1 MARKDRE
8 NLEQLMASNP
18 KLQEQLEERVAAAVA
33 EARAAWEAEQE
44 APEEEVAE
52 PSEPEEARRLAEER
66 EALEEEKAAF
76 ARQRMEVAVGQEL
89 CKRNLPAAFAPWL
102 AGETAEESAQRLDTF
117 EVLFQ
122 EAISSGGDQ
131 SDAWFRCAQGAGD
144 GQGLQLAGAA
154 QHDPSGDQR
163 QLDGDSEGVGIWR
176 LRGRWKINLH
186 TKGRNQDG
194 I

>member
-1 MARKDRE
+1 M
-8 NLEQLMASNP
+8 
-18 KLQEQLEERVAAAVA
+18 A

-122 EAISSGGDQ
+122 EAIAQAVTSRMRGSGAPKAPETARGYSWQELRNMTHQEINANWTAIQKALESGG
-131 SDAWFRCAQGAGD
+131 
-144 GQGLQLAGAA
+144 
-154 QHDPSGDQR
+154 
-163 QLDGDSEGVGIWR
+163 
-176 LRGRWKINLH
+176 
-186 TKGRNQDG
+186 
-194 I
+194 

>member
-8 NLEQLMASNP
+8 NLEQLMAANP
-18 KLQEQLEERVAAAVA
+18 KLQEQLEERIAAAVA
-33 EARAAWEAEQE
+33 EARVAWEAEQE
-44 APEEEVAE
+44 VPEEEVAE

-66 EALEEEKAAF
+66 QALEAEKAAF

-122 EAISSGGDQ
+122 EAIAQAVTSRMRGSGAPKAPETARGYSWQELRNMTHQEINANWTAIQKALESGG
-131 SDAWFRCAQGAGD
+131 
-144 GQGLQLAGAA
+144 
-154 QHDPSGDQR
+154 
-163 QLDGDSEGVGIWR
+163 
-176 LRGRWKINLH
+176 
-186 TKGRNQDG
+186 
-194 I
+194 

>member
-8 NLEQLMASNP
+8 NLEQLMAANP

-44 APEEEVAE
+44 APEEEAAE
-52 PSEPEEARRLAEER
+52 PIEPEEARRLAEER
-66 EALEEEKAAF
+66 EALEAEKAVF

-89 CKRNLPAAFAPWL
+89 CKRNLPAAFASWL

-122 EAISSGGDQ
+122 EAIAQAVTSRMRGSGAPKAPETAKGYSWQELRNMTHQEINANWTAIQKALESGG
-131 SDAWFRCAQGAGD
+131 
-144 GQGLQLAGAA
+144 
-154 QHDPSGDQR
+154 
-163 QLDGDSEGVGIWR
+163 
-176 LRGRWKINLH
+176 
-186 TKGRNQDG
+186 
-194 I
+194 